1 MRPNQEDGCI
11 SRVNSYHRATENQ
24 RVNPAP
30 DTSLRS
36 RLLAFVHGLNVDPR
50 SELNERTSLLQSGL
64 LDSAA
69 MLQLAEWIQREVGA
83 DIDLLQFDL
92 SKEWETIAA
101 IENFIQ
107 RRRHNQT
114 G

>member
-1 MRPNQEDGCI
+1 M
-11 SRVNSYHRATENQ
+11 NS
-24 RVNPAP
+24 AP

-36 RLLAFVHGLNVDPR
+36 RLLTFTRGLSPDPR
-50 SELNERTSLLQSGL
+50 VEMNEWTPLLQSGL

-69 MLQLAEWIQREVGA
+69 TLQLAEWIQREVGA
-83 DIDLLQFDL
+83 DVDLLQFDL
-92 SKEWETIAA
+92 SKEWNTIID

-107 RRRHNQT
+107 RHRRTQT

>member
-1 MRPNQEDGCI
+1 M
-11 SRVNSYHRATENQ
+11 
-24 RVNPAP
+24 NPAS

-36 RLLAFVHGLNVDPR
+36 RLLSFIRGLNTETH
-50 SELNERTSLLQSGL
+50 SELDERTSLLQSGL

-69 MLQLAEWIQREVGA
+69 TLQLAEWIQSEVGA
-83 DIDLLQFDL
+83 DVDLLQFDL
-92 SKEWETIAA
+92 SKEWNTIID

-107 RRRHNQT
+107 RHRRNQT